1 MSNAYEVSSF
11 TDVCSIS
18 LVGRGHCVHLL
29 WFLNVIFGIRQVQI
43 SADLPR
49 SSVPVTSPL
58 ALCTMAELLD
68 TVLALLLSLYVVLIQ
83 ALASWQAAY
92 AMEDDILN
100 EGNTAVG
107 SLMECNDSALAISTL
122 ALYNYH
128 LCAGLIYF
136 DDELR
141 FWVKPRS
148 MTWFSQF
155 LMSLYD
161 DSRWL
166 EFFHMDK
173 RSVADMCYR
182 LRESIQKQDTHY
194 RLAVPVEVRV
204 CACLYK
210 LAHGANLLA
219 CSEKFAIGK
228 STVSIVIREVVAA
241 LNTCFGDLIS
251 WPRGDEMREVML
263 DFKRFCGM
271 PSVHGALDCT
281 HIAISKPSEFPED
294 YWYFKTG
301 GYSMVAQAVVDAK
314 KQFRSIFVGLPGSI
328 NDQRLLRK

>member
-1 MSNAYEVSSF
+1 
-11 TDVCSIS
+11 
-18 LVGRGHCVHLL
+18 
-29 WFLNVIFGIRQVQI
+29 
-43 SADLPR
+43 
-49 SSVPVTSPL
+49 
-58 ALCTMAELLD
+58 
-68 TVLALLLSLYVVLIQ
+68 
-83 ALASWQAAY
+83 
-92 AMEDDILN
+92 
-100 EGNTAVG
+100 
-107 SLMECNDSALAISTL
+107 
-122 ALYNYH
+122 
-128 LCAGLIYF
+128 
-136 DDELR
+136 
-141 FWVKPRS
+141 
-148 MTWFSQF
+148 
-155 LMSLYD
+155 
-161 DSRWL
+161 
-166 EFFHMDK
+166 MDK
-173 RSVADMCYR
+173 GSVADMCYH
-182 LRESIQKQDTHY
+182 LQESIQKKDTHY

-204 CACLYK
+204 CAYLYK

-228 STVSIVIREVVAA
+228 STVSVVIREVEAA

-328 NDQRLLRK
+328 NNQ